1 MTGAKWYLRTQD
13 ETFGPELQEKL
24 VEWARLGRIQPGQE
38 VSDDNVMWRRVE
50 DVPFLDMRF
59 SIDIGDG
66 NPRGPFNR
74 AAAEALLASGRL
86 PPSST
91 IVEVREP
98 FSEPDEPAVQPE
110 QLEQPEQPELPAQPE
125 QPESSEKPES
135 SEQHDQSA
143 QSEQSEHSEQSN
155 TPQPPVQEVVREVR
169 VEVPVEKIVEKV
181 VEKVVVDDARV
192 KELEGLLE
200 EERRHASELQD
211 RIVEGSR
218 KLSEAAYAATER
230 ENGFRAE
237 ITAAQGRAAGLESEL
252 RNVRAEADGLRAGL
266 SAATE
271 RGDRLQA
278 DLATAVE
285 RGDKL
290 QADLNVAT
298 ERGTRLQAD
307 LAAATERADRLH
319 ADLALA
325 TTRAERLQADL
336 AAAEGRA
343 TALAGQVKDAAERES
358 KDAELIAHLEDELKR
373 LPQAAGE
380 VADIQAAVYGIMQT
394 ESEEIGRLVEIER
407 NEFDALKKRYSER
420 LDRLLERRRQL
431 LKHAGANVEEM
442 TRKALIERPED
453 PRTAQLRKELDDLR
467 RVYDR
472 ERVDAAAKI
481 RELSEQLDRGRAERT
496 RASEATRDIAQV
508 QIELQETRE
517 KLHLREKELVTERQR
532 NEEMRQQQAAKQ
544 QALLARL
551 ATLESPS
558 IGTST
563 TMATNQSREA
573 KQVKLPGWMHFR

>member
-24 VEWARLGRIQPGQE
+24 IEWARLGRIQPGQE

-125 QPESSEKPES
+125 QPESSKQP
-135 SEQHDQSA
+135 DQSVQPE
-143 QSEQSEHSEQSN
+143 QSEQSEQPHD
-155 TPQPPVQEVVREVR
+155 PQPPAQEVIREVR
-169 VEVPVEKIVEKV
+169 VEVPVEKV

-218 KLSEAAYAATER
+218 KLSEATYAATER

-252 RNVRAEADGLRAGL
+252 RNARAEADGLRAGL

-278 DLATAVE
+278 DLSTAVE

-298 ERGTRLQAD
+298 ERGARLQAD

-343 TALAGQVKDAAERES
+343 TALAGQVKDAAEREC

-407 NEFDALKKRYSER
+407 NEFDAVKKRYSER

-453 PRTAQLRKELDDLR
+453 PRTAQLRKELDELR

-472 ERVDAAAKI
+472 ERVDAATKI

-496 RASEATRDIAQV
+496 RASEAARDVAQM

-517 KLHLREKELVTERQR
+517 KLHLREKELMTERQR
-532 NEEMRQQQAAKQ
+532 NEEMRQQQAVKQ

-558 IGTST
+558 IGTSS